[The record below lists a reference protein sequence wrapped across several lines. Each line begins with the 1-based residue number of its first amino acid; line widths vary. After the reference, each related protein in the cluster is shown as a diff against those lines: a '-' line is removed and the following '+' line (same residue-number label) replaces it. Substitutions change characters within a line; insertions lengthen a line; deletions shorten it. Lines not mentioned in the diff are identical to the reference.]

1 MCLRIGGY
9 GVYRTTFVVGL
20 LGAVLLQAGCLQRGQ
35 PLIAERSPVFTPPP
49 LQSSGSS
56 VRIYTVRKGDTL
68 YSIAW
73 RFDLDHR
80 GFARANGIYPPYV
93 IRPGKKLRL
102 ISQLPNNSRVRDT
115 SQTATAKAPAVTEK
129 RVLSDSSRQSSG
141 KTPSARGPGAS
152 TIDQWV
158 WPLAVKPEREF
169 GKDSKGLDFRLPG
182 GAGVTAKVRSAASGE
197 VVYAGNGIGGF
208 ERLVIV
214 KHSGQL
220 LSAYSFD
227 GGLLVAEKQ
236 QIKAGASIA
245 DIKPRGRVQ
254 PALHF
259 ELRKDGQPINPRT
272 VLR

>member
-1 MCLRIGGY
+1 MCRPAPGY
-9 GVYRTTFVVGL
+9 GLSNFFSALGVFSML
-20 LGAVLLQAGCLQRGQ
+20 LLLTGCLQRGQ

-49 LQSSGSS
+49 LHASDSS
-56 VRIYTVRKGDTL
+56 VRLYTVRKGDTL

-80 GFARANGIYPPYV
+80 GFARANGIAPPYM
-93 IRPGKKLRL
+93 IKPGEKLRL
-102 ISQLPNNSRVRDT
+102 ISQLPRNSRVR
-115 SQTATAKAPAVTEK
+115 SATAPVTRKAPPAAGKKASNEPRRQPSVT
-129 RVLSDSSRQSSG
+129 S
-141 KTPSARGPGAS
+141 PSTRGRAS
-152 TIDQWV
+152 KSVDPWV
-158 WPLAVKPEREF
+158 WPLAVKPTREF
-169 GKDSKGLDFRLPG
+169 GKGNKGLDFRLPG

-197 VVYAGNGIGGF
+197 VVYAGNGIGGY

-227 GGLLVAEKQ
+227 GRMLVAEKQ

-245 DIKPRGRVQ
+245 DIKNRGRVQ

-259 ELRKDGQPINPRT
+259 ELRQDGQPINPRT